1 MQAGFDKKRS
11 CCQFCTSVRVCAGPG
26 LRPLAATEPRNETH
40 SGQALSHL
48 VRHVAKESSSTI
60 ELSTAWRL
68 VAEPG
73 VRVCQCKN
81 GTVAHATACAVPVQ
95 SIASRTRV
103 TFVGNVVCSHAFSP
117 RYPSTRSYR
126 RQQRLHVGPRRRGH
140 SLSVRRRL
148 QSQMV
153 RLCHPLDT
161 VRSSEG
167 PTNSQIP
174 TALGPTG
181 PYP

>member
-103 TFVGNVVCSHAFSP
+103 TFVGNVVCSH
-117 RYPSTRSYR
+117 T
-126 RQQRLHVGPRRRGH
+126 
-140 SLSVRRRL
+140 
-148 QSQMV
+148 
-153 RLCHPLDT
+153 HPLH
-161 VRSSEG
+161 G
-167 PTNSQIP
+167 IQALAP
-174 TALGPTG
+174 TAGSKGCTLDRAAEGTACRSGVGFRVRWFVSAIRLTQSVPPRAYKQSDTNC
-181 PYP
+181 PRA

>member
-26 LRPLAATEPRNETH
+26 LRPLAATEPRNENH

-103 TFVGNVVCSHAFSP
+103 TFVGNVVCSH
-117 RYPSTRSYR
+117 T
-126 RQQRLHVGPRRRGH
+126 
-140 SLSVRRRL
+140 
-148 QSQMV
+148 
-153 RLCHPLDT
+153 HPLHGIQALAPTAGSKGCTLDRAAEGT
-161 VRSSEG
+161 ACRSGVGFRVRWFVSAIPLDAVRSSEG
-167 PTNSQIP
+167 PKQSDTNCP
-174 TALGPTG
+174 R
-181 PYP
+181 